1 MMKRKEFSR
10 QALLV
15 ALVALMLAVPFSCLL
30 GRVALW
36 CLEPRKARR
45 EAGLAT
51 PLPARV

>member
-1 MMKRKEFSR
+1 MMNRKELSR

-30 GRVALW
+30 ARVALW
-36 CLEPRKARR
+36 CLGPRGARR
-45 EAGLAT
+45 GAGLAT